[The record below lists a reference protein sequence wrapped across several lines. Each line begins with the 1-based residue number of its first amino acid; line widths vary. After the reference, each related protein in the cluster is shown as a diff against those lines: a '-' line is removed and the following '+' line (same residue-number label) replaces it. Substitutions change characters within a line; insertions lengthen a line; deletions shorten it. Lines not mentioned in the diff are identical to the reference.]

1 MLKIFDPTLYLAS
14 TTKKDTLILD
24 FSEILS
30 SQAAVTI
37 AKTFNKFED
46 GIVKFVHNLSS
57 GCSRI
62 DIVCDSY
69 FDKSLKSDTLAAR
82 VCGQLFPV
90 TTEAT
95 NIPKDFQ
102 DNFLR
107 HKRSKRTLKLI
118 LAVKLLIDD
127 FGRAVTFISVNSE
140 VKCYS
145 TAIDISE
152 EDINPHCF
160 AYERVLN

>member
-1 MLKIFDPTLYLAS
+1 MFHGNKTQLLKIFDPTLYLAS
-14 TTKKDTLILD
+14 TIKKDTLILD
-24 FSEILS
+24 FSEILN

-37 AKTFNKFED
+37 AKTFNKFAD
-46 GIVKFVHNLSS
+46 GIVKFVQNL
-57 GCSRI
+57 SRI

-107 HKRSKRTLKLI
+107 HKRNKRRNK
-118 LAVKLLIDD
+118 K
-127 FGRAVTFISVNSE
+127 E
-140 VKCYS
+140 
-145 TAIDISE
+145 ISE
-152 EDINPHCF
+152 THFLQLSC
-160 AYERVLN
+160 

>member
-1 MLKIFDPTLYLAS
+1 MFHGNKTQLLKIFDPTLYLAS
-14 TTKKDTLILD
+14 TTTKDTLILD

-69 FDKSLKSDTLAAR
+69 FDKSLKSDTLAF
-82 VCGQLFPV
+82 VDNYFQLLQKQP
-90 TTEAT
+90 
-95 NIPKDFQ
+95 IFQ
-102 DNFLR
+102 
-107 HKRSKRTLKLI
+107 RTFKTI
-118 LAVKLLIDD
+118 
-127 FGRAVTFISVNSE
+127 F
-140 VKCYS
+140 
-145 TAIDISE
+145 
-152 EDINPHCF
+152 
-160 AYERVLN
+160 